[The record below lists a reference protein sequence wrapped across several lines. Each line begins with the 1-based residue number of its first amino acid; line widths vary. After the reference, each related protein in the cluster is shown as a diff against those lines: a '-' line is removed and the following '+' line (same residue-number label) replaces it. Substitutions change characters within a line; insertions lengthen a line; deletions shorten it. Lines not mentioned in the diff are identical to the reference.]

1 MVNQKPYTKNQSH
14 NLKTKN
20 DFRERCFKYSLS
32 IIRFI
37 ETLPEKRTYRI
48 LSDQL
53 LRSST
58 SIGANFVEAKAAS
71 SKKDYIKYFEIALKS
86 ANESLYWLELLREL
100 LTADKVEINRLL
112 LETQEI
118 ANIIGASLLT
128 MKKKNNI

>member
-1 MVNQKPYTKNQSH
+1 MIDQKSDIKNQKH

-20 DFRERCFKYSLS
+20 NFKERCFKYSLG
-32 IIRFI
+32 IIRFT
-37 ETLPEKRTYRI
+37 ETLSEKRTYRI
-48 LSDQL
+48 ITEQL

-71 SKKDYIKYFEIALKS
+71 SKRDYIKYFEIALKS

-100 LTADKVEINRLL
+100 LTVDKAEINMLL

-128 MKKKNNI
+128 MKRKNI